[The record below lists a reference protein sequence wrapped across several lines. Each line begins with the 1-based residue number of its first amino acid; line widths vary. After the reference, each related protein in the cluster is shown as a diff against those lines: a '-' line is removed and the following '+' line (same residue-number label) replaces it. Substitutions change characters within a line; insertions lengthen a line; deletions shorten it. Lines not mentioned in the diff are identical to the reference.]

1 MGLSTV
7 SQAGPK
13 VRGLLLEEP
22 TGSRSVPNQN
32 IDQEELMD
40 RSVYQARWL
49 LGPLL
54 GLSAVVVAAG
64 LLLG

>member
-1 MGLSTV
+1 
-7 SQAGPK
+7 
-13 VRGLLLEEP
+13 
-22 TGSRSVPNQN
+22 
-32 IDQEELMD
+32 MD

-54 GLSAVVVAAG
+54 GLGAVVVAAG